1 MIIMT
6 SVWQVFNILTS
17 VQQVF
22 GEDWRR
28 KWKLSITYM
37 VNKCSRKDF
46 RSFHFN
52 RNLKKKEKKM
62 RFDRSLYGGTT
73 NFGRRR
79 HKDLQGAKIRF
90 RGTEYKRKDATSVK
104 IRSFYFSYLLQLRTD
119 FGLVNKNLYK
129 RVTTSSIFGSTSD
142 WPIEPL
148 IHRKLGEASLLHP
161 TRWKPSLLDPTG

>member
-1 MIIMT
+1 
-6 SVWQVFNILTS
+6 
-17 VQQVF
+17 
-22 GEDWRR
+22 
-28 KWKLSITYM
+28 
-37 VNKCSRKDF
+37 
-46 RSFHFN
+46 
-52 RNLKKKEKKM
+52 M

-73 NFGRRR
+73 NFRRRR

-90 RGTEYKRKDATSVK
+90 RRTEYKRKDATSVK
-104 IRSFYFSYLLQLRTD
+104 VNSFYFNYLLQLKTD